1 MGLSAGSGGLIR
13 GRRPYMQLKKWQVR
27 RPTRSKQFTR
37 KNEENVFFVHLCGR
51 GLIWGGGGGLIG
63 GEIRYQAN
71 DIIALHSPHGTY
83 QVGV

>member
-1 MGLSAGSGGLIR
+1 MYFSSIYADADLYGG
-13 GRRPYMQLKKWQVR
+13 
-27 RPTRSKQFTR
+27 
-37 KNEENVFFVHLCGR
+37 
-51 GLIWGGGGGLIG
+51 GGGGGLIG